1 MGVRVSRGC
10 LVVALLVF
18 VNLQLLIL
26 VMRSDHLSQASEQPQ
41 FTLATVTRESHQ
53 EQQRVPPVAP
63 SPSLPSLAAST
74 QSHLR
79 GVSGEESQST
89 NSGKSS
95 VKSPGK
101 NNGFSHGRFDPPSN
115 LKALLA
121 VSSTAAAA
129 ESALEATALPRPVR
143 PVRPAGRWVR
153 QVAGIGDAY
162 SQTSPEQEAL
172 AASLG
177 ARGANATTQI
187 APRFVR
193 LPNWL
198 TNPASSLVTRSNAD
212 LGNGE
217 FEEEEEVE
225 DAMDVA
231 HAGVPCLFSE
241 STGHNVFLVAAA
253 TPEWEALQ
261 TNAVTGP
268 LVAELLSGKRR
279 CPKPR
284 AGQQGDN
291 GHGRPEVLAY
301 PKKCT

>member
-1 MGVRVSRGC
+1 
-10 LVVALLVF
+10 
-18 VNLQLLIL
+18 
-26 VMRSDHLSQASEQPQ
+26 LSQASEQPQ
-41 FTLATVTRESHQ
+41 FTLATVTRENHQ
-53 EQQRVPPVAP
+53 EQQRIPPVAP

-74 QSHLR
+74 ISHLR
-79 GVSGEESQST
+79 GVPGTEPQKVH
-89 NSGKSS
+89 SGKSS
-95 VKSPGK
+95 AKSQYK
-101 NNGFSHGRFDPPSN
+101 NNEYNHRLFDPPSN
-115 LKALLA
+115 LNALLA

-129 ESALEATALPRPVR
+129 GSAYEATALPRPVR

-153 QVAGIGDAY
+153 QVAGTGDAY
-162 SQTSPEQEAL
+162 SLTDPERDAL

-193 LPNWL
+193 LPDWL
-198 TNPASSLVTRSNAD
+198 TDPATSRVIQSNANT
-212 LGNGE
+212 GSSE
-217 FEEEEEVE
+217 FEEGEEVE
-225 DAMDVA
+225 DAVDVA
-231 HAGVPCLFSE
+231 SADVPCLFSE

-261 TNAVTGP
+261 TNSATGP

-291 GHGRPEVLAY
+291 GRGRPEVR
-301 PKKCT
+301 PKRPYKYSQR